1 MKMASLSYLPWR
13 TDAAGAN
20 RMLMRKKKTGTDT
33 GLPVRFEKRVVR
45 NRERLI
51 AGQLHCLS
59 GIPSGIPKEK
69 TPKVG
74 GLLK

>member
-1 MKMASLSYLPWR
+1 
-13 TDAAGAN
+13 
-20 RMLMRKKKTGTDT
+20 MRKKKTGTDT